1 MKTKSTFACV
11 CAAAVAL
18 SVFAVSAVVPQPGL
32 PAATSCIA
40 RPLVVGISESF
51 PEVKKGQAPKI
62 QVNASY
68 AEALSRAGH
77 LPVVIPR
84 CGSDEQFDAIVARLD
99 ALVMTGG
106 EDFDPALYGAKRSP
120 KLGEVNAP
128 RDDFDL
134 RLLAAARRRR
144 LPVLGICRGCQLLN
158 IAFGGTLWQDLP
170 SEFPGKDIQHR
181 KVHHPVQIVPG
192 SRLAM
197 ALGTTNTVVNSY
209 HHQAVQ
215 KIAPGFRVTA
225 TAPDGVIEAIESEQY
240 PAVGLQFH
248 PEKLVYD
255 ENLPLF
261 LRIFENLSNLLGK

>member
-1 MKTKSTFACV
+1 MLALAFSAFVALVTVSQPERPASTV
-11 CAAAVAL
+11 CAAK
-18 SVFAVSAVVPQPGL
+18 
-32 PAATSCIA
+32 
-40 RPLVVGISESF
+40 PLVVGISESF
-51 PEVKKGQAPKI
+51 PEVEKGKTAKI

-68 AEALSRAGH
+68 AEAISRAGH
-77 LPVVIPR
+77 LPVVISR
-84 CGSDEQFDAIVARLD
+84 YGSDEQFDAIVSRLD

-120 KLGEVNAP
+120 NLGEVNAP

-181 KVHHPVQIVPG
+181 NVYHPVQIAPD
-192 SRLAM
+192 SRLAL
-197 ALGTTNTVVNSY
+197 AIGTTNTVVNSY

-215 KIAPGFRVTA
+215 RIAPGFRVTA

-248 PEKLVYD
+248 PEKLFCGED
-255 ENLPLF
+255 HPLFARLFENLP
-261 LRIFENLSNLLGK
+261 ILLGK

>member
-1 MKTKSTFACV
+1 MKIRLMLAFTLSALV
-11 CAAAVAL
+11 ALAAV
-18 SVFAVSAVVPQPGL
+18 SQPEL
-32 PAATSCIA
+32 PASTAYA
-40 RPLVVGISESF
+40 VKPLVVGISESF
-51 PEVKKGQAPKI
+51 PEVQQGELPKI
-62 QVNASY
+62 QVNVSY
-68 AEALSRAGH
+68 AEALSRVGH

-84 CGSDEQFDAIVARLD
+84 CGSDEQFDAIVSRLD

-106 EDFDPALYGAKRSP
+106 EDYDPALYGAKRSP
-120 KLGEVNAP
+120 KLGVVNAP
-128 RDDFDL
+128 RDEFDF

-181 KVHHPVQIVPG
+181 KVHHPVQIEPG
-192 SRLAM
+192 SRLART
-197 ALGTTNTVVNSY
+197 LGTTNTVVNSL

-225 TAPDGVIEAIESEQY
+225 TAHDGVIEAIESEQY

-248 PEKLVYD
+248 PEKLVCD
-255 ENLPLF
+255 ENRPLF
-261 LRIFENLSNLLGK
+261 LRIFRNLSNLLGK

>member
-1 MKTKSTFACV
+1 MKIKSTFTCV
-11 CAAAVAL
+11 CAAAVVL
-18 SVFAVSAVVPQPGL
+18 SVFAALAVESQPGL
-32 PAATSCIA
+32 PASTSLA
-40 RPLVVGISESF
+40 VRPLVVGISESF
-51 PEVKKGQAPKI
+51 SKVQEGQTPKI
-62 QVNASY
+62 QVNVSY

-84 CGSDEQFDAIVARLD
+84 YGSDEQFDAIVSRLD

-120 KLGEVNAP
+120 RLGEVNAP

-134 RLLAAARRRR
+134 RLLAAARRWR

-181 KVHHPVQIVPG
+181 HVHHPVLIAPD
-192 SRLAM
+192 SRLA
-197 ALGTTNTVVNSY
+197 LVIGTTNTVVNSI
-209 HHQAVQ
+209 HHQAVK

-225 TAPDGVIEAIESEQY
+225 TAPDGVIEAIESDQY

-248 PEKLVYD
+248 PEKLLCD
-255 ENLPLF
+255 EDRQQFVRL
-261 LRIFENLSNLLGK
+261 FENLSRLLK

>member
-1 MKTKSTFACV
+1 MKIRWMLAL
-11 CAAAVAL
+11 AL
-18 SVFAVSAVVPQPGL
+18 SAFVVWATVPPPGL
-32 PAATSCIA
+32 PASTVVAVK
-40 RPLVVGISESF
+40 PLVVGISESF
-51 PEVKKGQAPKI
+51 PEVRQGETAKI

-84 CGSDEQFDAIVARLD
+84 CGSDEQFDVIVSRLD

-106 EDFDPALYGAKRSP
+106 EDFDPALYGANRSP

-181 KVHHPVQIVPG
+181 DVHHPVQIVPD
-192 SRLAM
+192 SRLARTI
-197 ALGTTNTVVNSY
+197 GTTNTVVNSL

-215 KIAPGFRVTA
+215 KLAPGFRVTA
-225 TAPDGVIEAIESEQY
+225 TAPDGVVEAIESEQY

-248 PEKLVYD
+248 PEKLVCD
-255 ENLPLF
+255 ENRPLF
-261 LRIFENLSNLLGK
+261 LRVFENLSNLLGK

>member
-1 MKTKSTFACV
+1 MKIRLMLAL
-11 CAAAVAL
+11 AL
-18 SVFAVSAVVPQPGL
+18 SAFAAWSAVPQPGL
-32 PAATSCIA
+32 STSMVEA
-40 RPLVVGISESF
+40 VKPLVVGISESF
-51 PEVKKGQAPKI
+51 PEVRQGETAKI

-77 LPVVIPR
+77 LPVIIPR

-106 EDFDPALYGAKRSP
+106 EDFDPELYGAKRSP
-120 KLGEVNAP
+120 KLGAVNAP

-158 IAFGGTLWQDLP
+158 IGFGGTLWQDLP

-181 KVHHPVQIVPG
+181 NVHHPVQIVPD
-192 SRLAM
+192 SRLARVI
-197 ALGTTNTVVNSY
+197 GTTNTVVNSL

-215 KIAPGFRVTA
+215 KLAPGFRVTA
-225 TAPDGVIEAIESEQY
+225 TAPDGVVEAIESEQY

-248 PEKLVYD
+248 PEKLVCD

>member
-1 MKTKSTFACV
+1 MKIRLMLALVLPAFAV
-11 CAAAVAL
+11 LAVA
-18 SVFAVSAVVPQPGL
+18 PQPER
-32 PAATSCIA
+32 PASTSCA
-40 RPLVVGISESF
+40 VRPLVVGISESF
-51 PEVKKGQAPKI
+51 PEVQKGHPPKI

-77 LPVVIPR
+77 LPVIIPR

-106 EDFDPALYGAKRSP
+106 EDFDPARYGAKRSP

-181 KVHHPVQIVPG
+181 NVHHPLQIAPG
-192 SRLAM
+192 SRLARTI
-197 ALGTTNTVVNSY
+197 GTTNTVVNSI

-215 KIAPGFRVTA
+215 KIAPGFRVSA
-225 TAPDGVIEAIESEQY
+225 TAPDGVIEAIESDQY

-248 PEKLVYD
+248 PEKLFCD
-255 ENLPLF
+255 EKNPLF
-261 LRIFENLSNLLGK
+261 ARLFENLFDLLGK

>member
-1 MKTKSTFACV
+1 MLALALSAFVTL
-11 CAAAVAL
+11 AAVA
-18 SVFAVSAVVPQPGL
+18 QPDL
-32 PAATSCIA
+32 PASTTHAVK
-40 RPLVVGISESF
+40 PLVVGISDTF
-51 PEVKKGQAPKI
+51 PKVPKGEHPKI
-62 QVNASY
+62 QVNVSY

-77 LPVVIPR
+77 LPVIIPR
-84 CGSDEQFDAIVARLD
+84 CGSDAQFDAIVSRLD

-106 EDFDPALYGAKRSP
+106 EDYDPALYGAKRSP

-128 RDDFDL
+128 RDDFDF

-170 SEFPGKDIQHR
+170 SEFPGKDILHR
-181 KVHHPVQIVPG
+181 KVHHPLQIVPG
-192 SRLAM
+192 SRLART
-197 ALGTTNTVVNSY
+197 LGTTNTVVNSY

-225 TAPDGVIEAIESEQY
+225 TAHDGVIEAIESEQY

-248 PEKLVYD
+248 PEKLVCD